1 MDLLAYL
8 VLAFAAFTVFV
19 QVRGILAT
27 RGKIKLAARVPGRRG
42 AKIGLAALAAVAV
55 FRWFD
60 VRENLLMFVC
70 IAAVVGVYLFIQAGL
85 SPEGLYYNGRLV
97 PCRDIEY
104 FVLER
109 EHAKGLTYHFHTH
122 AGADYVL
129 CFRPDQRQEVTE
141 YLDDLGIPDWDSFQF
156 PSDSPDL

>member
-55 FRWFD
+55 FRWSD
-60 VRENLLMFVC
+60 VSENLLMFVC

-122 AGADYVL
+122 GGADYVL
-129 CFRPDQRQEVTE
+129 CFRPDQRQEATE

>member
-55 FRWFD
+55 FRWSD

>member
-42 AKIGLAALAAVAV
+42 TKIGLAALAAVAV
-55 FRWFD
+55 FRWSD